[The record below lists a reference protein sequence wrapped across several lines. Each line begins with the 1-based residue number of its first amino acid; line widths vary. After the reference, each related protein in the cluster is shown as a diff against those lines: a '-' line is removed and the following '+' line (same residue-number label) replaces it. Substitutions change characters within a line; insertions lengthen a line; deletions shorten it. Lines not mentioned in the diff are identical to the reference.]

1 MPHVWIMGD
10 TTFATAGTVS
20 SLKLR
25 GKEFASYNTVEINE
39 EYIKIILRSA
49 NGKQRILAEYE
60 NTCKVIN

>member
-1 MPHVWIMGD
+1 
-10 TTFATAGTVS
+10 
-20 SLKLR
+20 LR

-39 EYIKIILRSA
+39 EYIKNYLRSA